1 MDLQLIGGIIGIL
14 IHIPLLISIWS
25 GKVRQSFTTYAL
37 WSALD
42 FIAAY
47 SIYTQDGNFWLP
59 FLYAIGAGLTSLSL
73 LIKKNFSWS
82 NLDWFV
88 VGLVI
93 VCIIIQYEIGEFWS
107 MIASVASLTI
117 ASIPQVIDTYKQPK
131 NTPSLIYLIFCLANI
146 ISLLGAK
153 SFALE
158 QVLYAGSALIICI
171 TITLLSLR
179 RNTL

>member
-59 FLYAIGAGLTSLSL
+59 FLYAIGAGLISLSL

-82 NLDWFV
+82 NLDWF
-88 VGLVI
+88 
-93 VCIIIQYEIGEFWS
+93 
-107 MIASVASLTI
+107 IAGF
-117 ASIPQVIDTYKQPK
+117 
-131 NTPSLIYLIFCLANI
+131 NSLIFFTSSFWRNSLFTRCYFLCMEKTYFSSFYLAYFCDDWQSLPLRR
-146 ISLLGAK
+146 SLLY
-153 SFALE
+153 FD
-158 QVLYAGSALIICI
+158 
-171 TITLLSLR
+171 
-179 RNTL
+179 